1 MKLNRFKAV
10 IFNLNGVIVS
20 TDEYHYQA
28 WRQLADREGL
38 HFDRIINERLKGVS
52 RMQSLEI
59 LLSFN
64 RDRTYTDEQKE
75 EMAEFKNQRYLELI
89 RDLRPSDVL
98 PGVRTFCDYVKA
110 KNIRIAV
117 GSSSRNVKVI
127 LQNIGLLDYF
137 DAVSD
142 GTMIER
148 SKPYPDVFVNAAKLL
163 GLRRRACLVVEG
175 ADSGVEAAHRAGMEV
190 LAVALASAN
199 PAADYRAPGLYDKA
213 CYEII

>member
-163 GLRRRACLVVEG
+163 GGAVVGEEQYTLPTAGDRRIIRIEKVSATPKKYPRRSDKIKKQPLV
-175 ADSGVEAAHRAGMEV
+175 
-190 LAVALASAN
+190 
-199 PAADYRAPGLYDKA
+199 
-213 CYEII
+213 

>member
-1 MKLNRFKAV
+1 MKANRFKAV
-10 IFNLNGVIVS
+10 IFDLDGVIVS

-28 WRQLADREGL
+28 WQQLADREGL
-38 HFDRIINERLKGVS
+38 HFDRVINERMRGVS

-64 RDRTYTDEQKE
+64 QDRIYTDGQKAEMIEFKEQK
-75 EMAEFKNQRYLELI
+75 YLEFI

-98 PGVRTFCDYVKA
+98 SGARSFCDYLKA
-110 KNIRIAV
+110 KGIKIAI
-117 GSSSRNVKVI
+117 GSASRNAKII
-127 LQNIGLLDYF
+127 LRNIGLLDYF

-148 SKPYPDVFVNAAKLL
+148 GKPYPDVFVNAAKLM
-163 GLRRRACLVVEG
+163 GVRNRTCLVVEN

-190 LAVALASAN
+190 LAVASACVN
-199 PAADYRAPGLYDKA
+199 SSADYRAPGLFDRA
-213 CYEII
+213 CYEIV

>member
-59 LLSFN
+59 LLSYN
-64 RDRTYTDEQKE
+64 RDRTKNDEQKE

-98 PGVRTFCDYVKA
+98 PGVRTFCD
-110 KNIRIAV
+110 
-117 GSSSRNVKVI
+117 
-127 LQNIGLLDYF
+127 
-137 DAVSD
+137 
-142 GTMIER
+142 
-148 SKPYPDVFVNAAKLL
+148 
-163 GLRRRACLVVEG
+163 
-175 ADSGVEAAHRAGMEV
+175 
-190 LAVALASAN
+190 
-199 PAADYRAPGLYDKA
+199 
-213 CYEII
+213 